1 MPSLRVAYARTDR
14 LFPDRVA
21 VLSFNDWIGRHS
33 KRLRIEA
40 RDAPRLAPRT
50 PPGAAYA
57 TVPRLPAEGLSAEI
71 NATREATMGQ
81 LDGRSG
87 IVTGAASGI
96 GAATT
101 RVLAR
106 EGAKLVLTDLDDA
119 AGLALAAEIDG
130 VYIHH
135 DVTDD
140 AAWPGVVETAEK
152 RFGRLD
158 ILVAN
163 AGIGIMGPAID
174 MSLAD
179 WRRQMAINVDGVFLS
194 VKYCIPAMRR
204 GGRGGAI
211 VMLSS
216 IAGLRGSA
224 GLAGYSASKG
234 AVRLFAK
241 SMALECAQAN
251 DGIRVNSVHPG
262 IIATPIWTKLPA
274 GANAP
279 LDPEKIAAG
288 SVPLGKAGQAEEIA
302 NGILFLVSDQS
313 SHMTGS
319 ELVIDGGMT
328 AGRITRFGS

>member
-1 MPSLRVAYARTDR
+1 
-14 LFPDRVA
+14 
-21 VLSFNDWIGRHS
+21 
-33 KRLRIEA
+33 
-40 RDAPRLAPRT
+40 
-50 PPGAAYA
+50 
-57 TVPRLPAEGLSAEI
+57 
-71 NATREATMGQ
+71 MGQ
-81 LDGRSG
+81 LDGRAG

-96 GAATT
+96 GAATA

-119 AGLALAAEIDG
+119 AGLALAEEVGGIY
-130 VYIHH
+130 VHH
-135 DVTDD
+135 DVADE

-163 AGIGIMGPAID
+163 AGIAIMGPAID
-174 MSLAD
+174 MSLVD

-194 VKYCIPAMRR
+194 VKYCVPAMRR
-204 GGRGGAI
+204 AGHGGSI

-216 IAGLRGSA
+216 VAGLRGSA

-241 SMALECAQAN
+241 SIALECAQAG
-251 DGIRVNSVHPG
+251 DAIRVNSVHPG
-262 IIATPIWTKLPA
+262 IIATPIWTKMP
-274 GANAP
+274 GRANAP
-279 LDPEKIAAG
+279 LDPGKIADHT
-288 SVPLGKAGQAEEIA
+288 VPLGKAGQAEEIA

-319 ELVIDGGMT
+319 ELVIDGGLT
-328 AGRITRFGS
+328 AGRITRLGS

>member
-1 MPSLRVAYARTDR
+1 
-14 LFPDRVA
+14 
-21 VLSFNDWIGRHS
+21 
-33 KRLRIEA
+33 
-40 RDAPRLAPRT
+40 
-50 PPGAAYA
+50 
-57 TVPRLPAEGLSAEI
+57 
-71 NATREATMGQ
+71 MGQ
-81 LDGRSG
+81 LDGRAG

-96 GAATT
+96 GAATA

-119 AGLALAAEIDG
+119 AGLALAEEVGGIY
-130 VYIHH
+130 VHH
-135 DVTDD
+135 DVADE

-163 AGIGIMGPAID
+163 AGIAIMGPAID
-174 MSLAD
+174 MSLVD

-194 VKYCIPAMRR
+194 VKYCVPAMRR
-204 GGRGGAI
+204 AGHGGSI

-216 IAGLRGSA
+216 VAGLRGSA

-241 SMALECAQAN
+241 SIALECAQAG
-251 DGIRVNSVHPG
+251 DAIRVNSVHPG
-262 IIATPIWTKLPA
+262 IIATPIWTKMP
-274 GANAP
+274 GRANAP
-279 LDPEKIAAG
+279 LDPEKIADHT
-288 SVPLGKAGQAEEIA
+288 VPLGKAGQAEEIA

-319 ELVIDGGMT
+319 ELVIDGGLT
-328 AGRITRFGS
+328 AGRITRLGS